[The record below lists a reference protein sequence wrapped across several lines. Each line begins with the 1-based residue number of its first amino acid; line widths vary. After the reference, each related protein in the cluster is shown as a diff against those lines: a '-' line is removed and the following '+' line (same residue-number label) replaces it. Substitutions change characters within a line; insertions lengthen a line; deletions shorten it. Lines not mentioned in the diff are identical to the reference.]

1 MGGMR
6 TLGTNQQADERRKR
20 GLALLEEGLTPKQV
34 ASRVGTTARTVQR
47 WAKEARDG
55 TKRERRRPGPRPRLN
70 DRQLQRLARQLKR
83 GARAHGYA
91 EDHWT
96 LDRIAHLIWTLF
108 RVRFHPSGVWY
119 VMRRMGWSNQK
130 PTRQALQR
138 DDEAIEAWIETEWPR
153 IKKASSAGRN
163 PGIRR

>member
-1 MGGMR
+1 MR
-6 TLGTNQQADERRKR
+6 TMGTNQQVDERRKR
-20 GLALLEEGLTPKQV
+20 GLALLQDGLTPRQV
-34 ASRVGTTARTVQR
+34 ASRVGTTPRTVQR

-55 TKRERRRPGPRPRLN
+55 TKPERQRPGPRPRLN
-70 DRQLQRLARQLKR
+70 NRQVQRLARQLKR

-96 LDRIAHLIWTLF
+96 LDRTAHLIWTLF
-108 RVRFHPSGVWY
+108 RIRFHPSGVWH
-119 VMRRMGWSNQK
+119 VMQRMGWSNQK

-138 DDEAIEAWIETEWPR
+138 DDEALEAWIETEWPR
-153 IKKASSAGRN
+153 IKKASPVGRD

>member
-1 MGGMR
+1 MGAMR
-6 TLGTNQQADERRKR
+6 TMGTNQQADERRKR
-20 GLALLEEGLTPKQV
+20 GLALLQDGLTPKQV
-34 ASRVGTTARTVQR
+34 ASRVGTTVRTVQR

-55 TKRERRRPGPRPRLN
+55 TKRERQRPGPRPRLN

-108 RVRFHPSGVWY
+108 HIRFHPSGVWY
-119 VMRRMGWSNQK
+119 VMQRMGWSNQK

-153 IKKASSAGRN
+153 IKKASAVGRD
-163 PGIRR
+163 PGLRR